1 MASRMGGCDLR
12 IYMDACCLN
21 RPFDDLSQDR
31 VYLEAEAA
39 LSIISHCEQGE
50 WTLLASGVI
59 DYELSKITDA
69 DRYENVQVLYLAAN
83 ERVSLTE
90 QAEQRAAYFLSHG
103 LKPFDSLHL
112 ALAESYGVDVFLTT
126 DDRLLR
132 AAKKLN
138 IEIEVANPVS
148 WLMEVMKNEQ

>member
-1 MASRMGGCDLR
+1 MR

-31 VYLEAEAA
+31 VYLEAEAT
-39 LSIISHCEQGE
+39 LSIISHCEKRS
-50 WTLLASGVI
+50 WVLLANSII
-59 DYELSKITDA
+59 DYELSKIPDA
-69 DRYENVQVLYLAAN
+69 DRYESVQALYLAAH
-83 ERVSLTE
+83 ERIPLTE
-90 QAEQRAAYFLSHG
+90 QTEQRAAYLLSQG

-112 ALAESYGVDVFLTT
+112 ALAEAHGADVFLTT

-138 IEIEVANPVS
+138 IAIEVANPVS
-148 WLMEVMKNEQ
+148 WLMEVLKNE